1 MNEVLPKPEKLNG
14 TRSCELAALLVTMG
28 FTPADKQMSIATGQ
42 GIPGGSLGYWRFLP
56 DHPAKR
62 YSLRTVIAYGLDPYQ
77 ASKSTRLRVTAGG
90 FSSIRPPGV
99 AVLATPRQ
107 ANYEVRSTKYEVY
120 PEQAYIAAAF
130 HNYRLLVESVSHGT
144 RLRLKA
150 TAWQAR
156 PDLAAVYVFERVD
169 PSPRLA
175 ALACS
180 AEAGASEEE
189 MRIFR
194 AHGTRNTELAAALAT
209 LGFEPGSTGTR
220 VAHELRGHVWLF
232 PERSADGRYS
242 LQERMARW
250 ADDAWCAQ
258 EGNTD
263 PIAAMADAFWNLRH
277 LRRSLKDAR
286 VYVQAQNGERTV
298 LVRRDASAA
307 TWAKAE
313 RFLTK

>member
-1 MNEVLPKPEKLNG
+1 MNEVLPKPERLNG

-28 FTPADKQMSIATGQ
+28 FTPADRQMSIATGQ

-56 DHPAKR
+56 QHPAKR

-77 ASKSTRLRVTAGG
+77 ASKST
-90 FSSIRPPGV
+90 
-99 AVLATPRQ
+99 
-107 ANYEVRSTKYEVY
+107 NYELRITKYEVY

-130 HNYRLLVESVSHGT
+130 HNYRLLVESVTHGT

-156 PDLAAVYVFERVD
+156 PDLAPVYVFERVEA
-169 PSPRLA
+169 RGV
-175 ALACS
+175 
-180 AEAGASEEE
+180 AEMPGSDELREL
-189 MRIFR
+189 RVN
-194 AHGTRNTELAAALAT
+194 GTRNTELAAALAT

-250 ADDAWCAQ
+250 ADDAWCSQ
-258 EGNTD
+258 DGNTD

-277 LRRSLKDAR
+277 LRRSLRDAR

-298 LVRRDASAA
+298 LVRRDASAE

-313 RFLTK
+313 AFLTR

>member
-28 FTPADKQMSIATGQ
+28 FTPADAQMSIATGQ

-56 DHPAKR
+56 EHPAKR
-62 YSLRTVIAYGLDPYQ
+62 YSLRAVLNHGLDAYM
-77 ASKSTRLRVTAGG
+77 AGKPNIG
-90 FSSIRPPGV
+90 ILPI
-99 AVLATPRQ
+99 
-107 ANYEVRSTKYEVY
+107 Y

-130 HNYRLLVESVSHGT
+130 HNYRLLVESVTHGT

-150 TAWQAR
+150 TAWRAR
-156 PDLAAVYVFERVD
+156 PELPPVYVFERVEA
-169 PSPRLA
+169 RGV
-175 ALACS
+175 
-180 AEAGASEEE
+180 AEMPGGDELREL
-189 MRIFR
+189 RVN
-194 AHGTRNTELAAALAT
+194 GTRNTELAAALAT
-209 LGFEPGSTGTR
+209 LGFNPGDTGTR
-220 VAHELRGHVWLF
+220 IAHEVRGHVWLF

-277 LRRSLKDAR
+277 LRRGLRDAR
-286 VYVQAQNGERTV
+286 VYVQAQNGQRSV
-298 LVRRDASAA
+298 LVRRDASAE

-313 RFLTK
+313 AFLTRK

>member
-28 FTPADKQMSIATGQ
+28 FTPADRQMSIATGQ

-77 ASKSTRLRVTAGG
+77 AGKVRVNG
-90 FSSIRPPGV
+90 
-99 AVLATPRQ
+99 TPL
-107 ANYEVRSTKYEVY
+107 Y

-130 HNYRLLVESVSHGT
+130 HNYRLLVESVTHGT
-144 RLRLKA
+144 RLRL
-150 TAWQAR
+150 R
-156 PDLAAVYVFERVD
+156 PCGGLYVFERDEARGV
-169 PSPRLA
+169 
-175 ALACS
+175 
-180 AEAGASEEE
+180 AEMPGSDELREL
-189 MRIFR
+189 RVN
-194 AHGTRNTELAAALAT
+194 GTRNTELAAALAT
-209 LGFEPGSTGTR
+209 LGFNPGDTGTR
-220 VAHELRGHVWLF
+220 IAHEVRGHVWLF
-232 PERSADGRYS
+232 PERSEDGRYS

-277 LRRSLKDAR
+277 LRRGLRDAR
-286 VYVQAQNGERTV
+286 VYVQAQNGQRSV
-298 LVRRDASAA
+298 LVRRDASAE

-313 RFLTK
+313 AFLTRK

>member
-28 FTPADKQMSIATGQ
+28 FTPADRQMSIATGQ

-56 DHPAKR
+56 QHPAKR
-62 YSLRTVIAYGLDPYQ
+62 YSLRAVIAHGLDAYQ
-77 ASKSTRLRVTAGG
+77 A
-90 FSSIRPPGV
+90 
-99 AVLATPRQ
+99 
-107 ANYEVRSTKYEVY
+107 TKPNCGALPVY

-130 HNYRLLVESVSHGT
+130 HNYRLLVESVTHGT

-156 PDLAAVYVFERVD
+156 PDLPPVYVFERVEARGVAD
-169 PSPRLA
+169 MPGGEELRELRLN
-175 ALACS
+175 
-180 AEAGASEEE
+180 
-189 MRIFR
+189 
-194 AHGTRNTELAAALAT
+194 GTRNTELAAALAT
-209 LGFEPGSTGTR
+209 LGFTPGDAGTR
-220 VAHELRGHVWLF
+220 IAHEARGHVWMF

-263 PIAAMADAFWNLRH
+263 PIAAIADAFWNLRH
-277 LRRSLKDAR
+277 LRRSLRDAR
-286 VYVQAQNGERTV
+286 VYVQAQNGQRTV
-298 LVRRDASAA
+298 LVRRDASAE
-307 TWAKAE
+307 TWDKAE

>member
-28 FTPADKQMSIATGQ
+28 FTPADRQMSIATGQ

-62 YSLRTVIAYGLDPYQ
+62 YSLRTVISYGLDPYQ
-77 ASKSTRLRVTAGG
+77 AGKVRVNG
-90 FSSIRPPGV
+90 
-99 AVLATPRQ
+99 TPL
-107 ANYEVRSTKYEVY
+107 Y

-130 HNYRLLVESVSHGT
+130 HNYRLLVESVTHGT
-144 RLRLKA
+144 RLRL
-150 TAWQAR
+150 R
-156 PDLAAVYVFERVD
+156 PCGGLYVFEREEARGV
-169 PSPRLA
+169 
-175 ALACS
+175 
-180 AEAGASEEE
+180 AEMPGGDELREL
-189 MRIFR
+189 RVN
-194 AHGTRNTELAAALAT
+194 GTRNTELAAALAT
-209 LGFEPGSTGTR
+209 LGFNPGDTGTR
-220 VAHELRGHVWLF
+220 IAHEVRGHVWLF
-232 PERSADGRYS
+232 PERSTDGRYS

-277 LRRSLKDAR
+277 LRRGLRDAR
-286 VYVQAQNGERTV
+286 VYVQAQNGQRSV
-298 LVRRDASAA
+298 LVRRDASAE

-313 RFLTK
+313 AFLTRK

>member
-28 FTPADKQMSIATGQ
+28 FTPADRQMSIATGQ

-62 YSLRTVIAYGLDPYQ
+62 YSLRAVIGCGLDPYQ
-77 ASKSTRLRVTAGG
+77 AGKVRVNG
-90 FSSIRPPGV
+90 
-99 AVLATPRQ
+99 TPL
-107 ANYEVRSTKYEVY
+107 Y

-130 HNYRLLVESVSHGT
+130 HNYRLLVESVTHGT

-156 PDLAAVYVFERVD
+156 PDLAPVYVFERDEARGV
-169 PSPRLA
+169 
-175 ALACS
+175 
-180 AEAGASEEE
+180 AEMPGGDEL
-189 MRIFR
+189 RVLR
-194 AHGTRNTELAAALAT
+194 ANGTRNTELAAALAT

-220 VAHELRGHVWLF
+220 IAHEVRGHVWLF
-232 PERSADGRYS
+232 PERSMDGRWR

-277 LRRSLKDAR
+277 LRRSLRDAR
-286 VYVQAQNGERTV
+286 VYVQAQNGTRTV
-298 LVRRDASAA
+298 LVRRDASAE

-313 RFLTK
+313 AFLMKK

>member
-28 FTPADKQMSIATGQ
+28 FTPADRQMSIATGQ

-56 DHPAKR
+56 QHPAKR

-77 ASKSTRLRVTAGG
+77 AGKPRVQG
-90 FSSIRPPGV
+90 
-99 AVLATPRQ
+99 TPL
-107 ANYEVRSTKYEVY
+107 Y

-130 HNYRLLVESVSHGT
+130 HNYRLLVESVTHGT
-144 RLRLKA
+144 RLRL
-150 TAWQAR
+150 R
-156 PDLAAVYVFERVD
+156 PCGGLYVFERVEARGVAEM
-169 PSPRLA
+169 PA
-175 ALACS
+175 ADEL
-180 AEAGASEEE
+180 
-189 MRIFR
+189 R
-194 AHGTRNTELAAALAT
+194 ALRVNGTRNTELAAALAT
-209 LGFEPGSTGTR
+209 LGFNPGDPPAPTGYGVAGTGTR
-220 VAHELRGHVWLF
+220 IAHEARGHVWLF

-250 ADDAWCAQ
+250 SDDAWCAQ

-277 LRRSLKDAR
+277 LRRSLRDAR

-298 LVRRDASAA
+298 LVRRDASAE

>member
-28 FTPADKQMSIATGQ
+28 FTPADSQMSIATGQ

-77 ASKSTRLRVTAGG
+77 ASKST
-90 FSSIRPPGV
+90 
-99 AVLATPRQ
+99 
-107 ANYEVRSTKYEVY
+107 NYELRSTKYEVY
-120 PEQAYIAAAF
+120 TEQAYIAAAF
-130 HNYRLLVESVSHGT
+130 HNYRLLVESVTHGT
-144 RLRLKA
+144 RLRL
-150 TAWQAR
+150 R
-156 PDLAAVYVFERVD
+156 PCGGLYVFERED

-180 AEAGASEEE
+180 AEAGASEED
-189 MRIFR
+189 MRIFH

-209 LGFEPGSTGTR
+209 LGFNPGDPPPPGGYGVTSTGTR
-220 VAHELRGHVWLF
+220 IAHEARGHVWLF
-232 PERSADGRYS
+232 PERSTDGRYS

-277 LRRSLKDAR
+277 LRRGLRDAR
-286 VYVQAQNGERTV
+286 VYVQAQNGQRSV
-298 LVRRDASAA
+298 LVRRDASAE

-313 RFLTK
+313 AFLVRK

>member
-1 MNEVLPKPEKLNG
+1 MHEVLPKPEKLNG

-56 DHPAKR
+56 QHPAKR
-62 YSLRTVIAYGLDPYQ
+62 YGLKAVLTHGLDPYQ
-77 ASKSTRLRVTAGG
+77 AGKVRGDG
-90 FSSIRPPGV
+90 
-99 AVLATPRQ
+99 TPL
-107 ANYEVRSTKYEVY
+107 Y

-130 HNYRLLVESVSHGT
+130 HNYRLLVESVQHGT
-144 RLRLKA
+144 RLRLV
-150 TAWQAR
+150 
-156 PDLAAVYVFERVD
+156 PCGFLFVFERIE
-169 PSPRLA
+169 A
-175 ALACS
+175 AA
-180 AEAGASEEE
+180 APEMPGADEL
-189 MRIFR
+189 R
-194 AHGTRNTELAAALAT
+194 AWRANGTRNTELAAALAT
-209 LGFEPGSTGTR
+209 LGFNPGAPSPPIGYAEAGTGTR
-220 VAHELRGHVWLF
+220 IAHEARGHVWLM
-232 PERSADGRYS
+232 PERSVDGRYS

-277 LRRSLKDAR
+277 LRRSLRDAR

-298 LVRRDASAA
+298 LVRRDASAE

>member
-28 FTPADKQMSIATGQ
+28 FTPADRQMSIATGQ

-77 ASKSTRLRVTAGG
+77 AGKLRVNGA
-90 FSSIRPPGV
+90 P
-99 AVLATPRQ
+99 LC
-107 ANYEVRSTKYEVY
+107 

-130 HNYRLLVESVSHGT
+130 HNYRLLVESVTHGT
-144 RLRLKA
+144 RLRL
-150 TAWQAR
+150 R
-156 PDLAAVYVFERVD
+156 PCGGLYVFERED

-180 AEAGASEEE
+180 AEAGASEED

-209 LGFEPGSTGTR
+209 LGFTPGDPPPPGGYGVTSTGTR
-220 VAHELRGHVWLF
+220 ISHEVRGQVWLF

-258 EGNTD
+258 DGNTD

-277 LRRSLKDAR
+277 LRRSLRDAR
-286 VYVQAQNGERTV
+286 VYVQAQNGTRTV
-298 LVRRDASAA
+298 LVRRDASEE

-313 RFLTK
+313 RFLTRKN

>member
-28 FTPADKQMSIATGQ
+28 FTPADRQMSIATGQ

-56 DHPAKR
+56 EHPAKR
-62 YSLRTVIAYGLDPYQ
+62 YSLRAVIGCGLDPYQ
-77 ASKSTRLRVTAGG
+77 AGKVRVNGA
-90 FSSIRPPGV
+90 P
-99 AVLATPRQ
+99 L
-107 ANYEVRSTKYEVY
+107 YM
-120 PEQAYIAAAF
+120 EQAYIAAAF
-130 HNYRLLVESVSHGT
+130 HNYRLLVESVTHET
-144 RLRLKA
+144 RLRL
-150 TAWQAR
+150 R
-156 PDLAAVYVFERVD
+156 PCGGLYVFEREEARGV
-169 PSPRLA
+169 
-175 ALACS
+175 
-180 AEAGASEEE
+180 AEMPGGDEL
-189 MRIFR
+189 RVLR
-194 AHGTRNTELAAALAT
+194 ANGTRNTELAAALAT

-220 VAHELRGHVWLF
+220 IAHEVRGHVWLF

-277 LRRSLKDAR
+277 LRRSLRDAR

-298 LVRRDASAA
+298 LVRRDASAE

-313 RFLTK
+313 AFLTR

>member
-1 MNEVLPKPEKLNG
+1 MSAVLPKPEKLNG

-28 FTPADKQMSIATGQ
+28 FTPADRQMSIATGQ
-42 GIPGGSLGYWRFLP
+42 GVPGGSLGYWRFLP

-62 YSLRTVIAYGLDPYQ
+62 YSLRAVIAHGLDPYQ
-77 ASKSTRLRVTAGG
+77 AGKLRVNG
-90 FSSIRPPGV
+90 
-99 AVLATPRQ
+99 TPL
-107 ANYEVRSTKYEVY
+107 Y

-130 HNYRLLVESVSHGT
+130 HNYRLLVESVTHGT

-156 PDLAAVYVFERVD
+156 PDLPPVYVFEREEARGV
-169 PSPRLA
+169 
-175 ALACS
+175 
-180 AEAGASEEE
+180 AEMPGGDEL
-189 MRIFR
+189 RVLR
-194 AHGTRNTELAAALAT
+194 ANGTRNTELAAALAT
-209 LGFEPGSTGTR
+209 LGFEPGYPPPPGDYGVTSTGTR
-220 VAHELRGHVWLF
+220 IAHEVRGHVWLF
-232 PERSADGRYS
+232 PERSTDGRYS

-277 LRRSLKDAR
+277 LRRSLRDAR

-298 LVRRDASAA
+298 LVRRDASAE

-313 RFLTK
+313 AFLTR